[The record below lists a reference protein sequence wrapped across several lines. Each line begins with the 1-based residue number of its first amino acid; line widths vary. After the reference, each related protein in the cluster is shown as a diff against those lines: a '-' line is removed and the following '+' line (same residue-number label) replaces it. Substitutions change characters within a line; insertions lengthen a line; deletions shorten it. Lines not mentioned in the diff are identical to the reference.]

1 MAATRMPTAGRAT
14 AAAAFAALAFGVSLM
29 VVPLLP
35 ASLPLDRMPLWN
47 AGIGAVL
54 GYRIV
59 GLHAGSGVAESVG
72 RGLTAGS
79 AILVA
84 ALFVHSGA
92 RMVELALRRRYDGA
106 MDGLAAVFELM
117 AGYAVLVAAPAPMA
131 AAAVGSAACGLLADA
146 MQRRFS

>member
-35 ASLPLDRMPLWN
+35 ENLRLDLMPLWN
-47 AGIGAVL
+47 AGFGAVL

-59 GLHAGSGVAESVG
+59 GLHTGSGAAESAA
-72 RGLTAGS
+72 RGLTAGA
-79 AILVA
+79 AIVAA
-84 ALFVHSGA
+84 ALFAHSGA
-92 RMVELALRRRYDGA
+92 RMIELALRRRYDGA
-106 MDGLAAVFELM
+106 LDGLAAVFELM
-117 AGYAVLVAAPAPMA
+117 AGYAVLLAAPAPLI

-146 MQRRFS
+146 MQRRFT